1 MRGMGWGVPML
12 VAGLGI
18 PIVLLALWGW
28 RIAGD
33 VTTGLTVRVDRA
45 ASEGTANLPTLLTA
59 DMVLVTNG
67 PRPLTSSPP
76 APVNGPSISP
86 SPARPGWHC
95 CFSSLNPAPIRR
107 DSPRVNLS
115 YMQRAPRP
123 ECDARFARA
132 GGISVWSSSGG
143 GRLSI
148 NLSNAFGSE
157 PLQVETPTII
167 ELPDDW
173 PSGWPHPF
181 RPTSKAWE
189 TLHMKV
195 LAAVYAEPWSTFT
208 TKGCLP
214 WRVATAS

>member
-1 MRGMGWGVPML
+1 ML
-12 VAGLGI
+12 IVGLGI

-33 VTTGLTVRVDRA
+33 VTTGLTVRVDHA

-59 DMVLVTNG
+59 DMVLITDG
-67 PRPLTSSPP
+67 ARPLTASPP
-76 APVNGPSISP
+76 APANGPAISP
-86 SPARPGWHC
+86 IPARPGWLC

-115 YMQRAPRP
+115 YLQRPPRP
-123 ECDARFARA
+123 GCDARFTRA
-132 GGISVWSSSGG
+132 GGVSVWSSSGG

-148 NLSNAFGSE
+148 NISDAFGRE
-157 PLQVETPTII
+157 ALQVQTPTIS

-189 TLHMKV
+189 ILHMKV
-195 LAAVYAEPWSTFT
+195 LTAVYAEPWITFSTT
-208 TKGCLP
+208 GCLP

>member
-132 GGISVWSSSGG
+132 GGYRSGAAAEAGDYPSTSATHLAASRFKLRRQRLLNSLMTGPAVGLIPSVLRQKR
-143 GRLSI
+143 GRLFI
-148 NLSNAFGSE
+148 
-157 PLQVETPTII
+157 
-167 ELPDDW
+167 
-173 PSGWPHPF
+173 
-181 RPTSKAWE
+181 
-189 TLHMKV
+189 
-195 LAAVYAEPWSTFT
+195 
-208 TKGCLP
+208 
-214 WRVATAS
+214 